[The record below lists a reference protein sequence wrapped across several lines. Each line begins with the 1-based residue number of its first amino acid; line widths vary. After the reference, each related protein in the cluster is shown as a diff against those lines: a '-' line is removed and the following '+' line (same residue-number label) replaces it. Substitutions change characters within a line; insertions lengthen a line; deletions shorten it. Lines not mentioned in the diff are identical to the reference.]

1 MLRVP
6 PPLLALLAGVAQRL
20 LTPGAPAPTK
30 MRGAAA
36 AALALTS
43 VGISGSTARRFK
55 QGGTTVDPVHPER
68 ASTLVTNGPN
78 SVTRNPM
85 YVGLA
90 GLLLANAVRR
100 GSWLALAP
108 LAGFVAVIDRLQ
120 VAPEERALRAKFGA
134 AYDEYSTAVPRW
146 IDRSSFA
153 RLRR

>member
-1 MLRVP
+1 
-6 PPLLALLAGVAQRL
+6 VAQRL
-20 LTPGAPAPTK
+20 ATPAASAPTTT
-30 MRGAAA
+30 RGAAA
-36 AALALTS
+36 AAVALAS
-43 VGISGSTARRFK
+43 AGFSGATMIHFR

-68 ASTLVTNGPN
+68 ASTLVTSGPN

-100 GSWLALAP
+100 GSWLALVP

-120 VAPEERALRAKFGA
+120 IAPEERALRAKFGT
-134 AYDEYSTAVPRW
+134 AYDEYCAAVPRW
-146 IDRSSFA
+146 IDRRSFA